1 VAGRRQAR
9 TGGQRVP
16 SRAGTGARA
25 LPPFRVAAGLGD
37 PDRERMMLSA
47 LGGSGDIV
55 IAERCLSADQL
66 VASVQRGSIDAILV
80 ASDLHR
86 LSEERINDLIRSGL
100 PLVLL
105 VPDPEDE
112 RWHDLPGAVLPSNAD
127 AATVQ
132 TALVAIIR
140 GERAALSRRRDELA
154 APDIVPSVTPD
165 TLEESLSV
173 IALAS
178 GYGSPGRTTVAV
190 SLAAALGA
198 VAPTILVDADLSG
211 PAVAACLDADP
222 TRNISMVVHADPET
236 ARDWDRAVAQET
248 QPLHPRS
255 PHGVVLCGVPK
266 PEMRSAI
273 SVRFFERLIAEL
285 RQRYRYVILDVG
297 ADLIGTEMRVH
308 RAALTQAQ
316 QVLLVTSGDLVG
328 LWRARTALSLFET
341 QLAVSQERVALVIN
355 RHDHRHH
362 HGRSEIEWALGL
374 PAAAVVAYD
383 HRSVERATAAQHP
396 VVFER
401 GRASRALIDL
411 AERIHGGRIL
421 LQQEVAAKRRRWKL
435 PGFPGASR
443 FRHPKFEEG
452 VGDGDY
458 VTPVF

>member
-1 VAGRRQAR
+1 MASRRQGR
-9 TGGQRVP
+9 TDGQRAR
-16 SRAGTGARA
+16 SRSGTGDRA

-37 PDRERMMLSA
+37 ADRERMLLSA
-47 LGGSGDIV
+47 LSGSGDIV

-86 LSEERINDLIRSGL
+86 LSNERIEDLIRSVL

-105 VPDPEDE
+105 VPDPDDE

-132 TALVAIIR
+132 GALGAVIR
-140 GERAALSRRRDELA
+140 GERPALSRRRDELA
-154 APDIVPSVTPD
+154 APDIEPGIAPD
-165 TLEESLSV
+165 TAEQSLPV
-173 IALAS
+173 IALVS

-222 TRNISMVVHADPET
+222 TRNISMLVHADPET
-236 ARDWDRAVAQET
+236 ARDWDRAFAQET

-266 PEMRSAI
+266 PEMRSGI
-273 SVRFFERLIAEL
+273 TVRFFERVIAEL

-297 ADLIGTEMRVH
+297 ADLIGTEMSVH
-308 RAALTQAQ
+308 RAALAESQ

-328 LWRARTALSLFET
+328 LWRARAALSLIEN
-341 QLAVSQERVALVIN
+341 QLAVSQEHVALLIN

-362 HGRSEIEWALGL
+362 HARSEIEWALAQ
-374 PAAAVVAYD
+374 PAAAVVPYD

-401 GRASRALIDL
+401 SSAGRTLFDL

-421 LQQEVAAKRRRWKL
+421 LPQEVAAKRRRWKL
-435 PGFPGASR
+435 PGFPGTSR
-443 FRHPKFEEG
+443 FRRPKFEEG

-458 VTPVF
+458 VTPVS